1 MLSEIC
7 FEIKNYFCRN
17 PKDKHFGDFKIENGV
32 ISPSYDLKNGQYYRV
47 YGSVFNDGVHKF
59 GDSEDVLTDEE
70 FNGSVWLMK
79 VPQDF
84 LNLATEIEEWCKTY
98 SEKVSSPYQS
108 ESFGGYSYS
117 KASGS
122 HGNITW
128 QDAFATRLSMY
139 RRIRL

>member
-32 ISPSYDLKNGQYYRV
+32 ISPSFDLKEGQYFRI

-59 GDSEDVLTDEE
+59 GEALADEE

-84 LNLATEIEEWCKTY
+84 LNLAAEIEDWCNKY
-98 SEKVSSPYQS
+98 STQVSSPYQS

-128 QDAFATRLSMY
+128 QGCICNTS
-139 RRIRL
+139 INV

>member
-1 MLSEIC
+1 M
-7 FEIKNYFCRN
+7 
-17 PKDKHFGDFKIENGV
+17 
-32 ISPSYDLKNGQYYRV
+32 
-47 YGSVFNDGVHKF
+47 FNDGVHKF
-59 GDSEDVLTDEE
+59 GDTEDALTDEE

-84 LNLATEIEEWCKTY
+84 LNLATEIEDWCKTY

-122 HGNITW
+122 KGNITW

>member
-32 ISPSYDLKNGQYYRV
+32 ISPSFDLKEGQYFRI

-59 GDSEDVLTDEE
+59 GEALADEE
-70 FNGSVWLMK
+70 FNGSLWLMK

-84 LNLATEIEEWCKTY
+84 FFFFTEIEDWCKTY
-98 SEKVSSPYQS
+98 STQVSSPYQS

-128 QDAFATRLSMY
+128 QNAFATRLSMY

>member
-32 ISPSYDLKNGQYYRV
+32 ISPSFDLKEGQYFRI

-59 GDSEDVLTDEE
+59 GEALADEE
-70 FNGSVWLMK
+70 FNGSLWLMK

-84 LNLATEIEEWCKTY
+84 LLLVAEIEDWCNTY

>member
-32 ISPSYDLKNGQYYRV
+32 ISPSFDLKEGQYYRI

-59 GDSEDVLTDEE
+59 GEALSDEE
-70 FNGSVWLMK
+70 FNGSLWLMK

-84 LNLATEIEEWCKTY
+84 LNLVTEIEEWCETY

-108 ESFGGYSYS
+108 ESFSGYSYS
-117 KASGS
+117 IASGS
-122 HGNITW
+122 HGKITW